1 MKYKLMLLIGLVSL
15 MVIIAGCGLT
25 PGESL
30 AGNAKATG
38 RGGAQYK
45 APQQSAS
52 EKAPRQVQQ
61 VDQIPDRVPSQVPA
75 EMPSYQE
82 RLIKPEVITPPAQ
95 VMEKTYCLEHY
106 EYISNPGDKS
116 CMGMLGGEQK
126 GYVCKAKPFP
136 NDKKNGA
143 CPEGTKGSFY
153 SETTYDCI
161 NDNSFVFKAC
171 IEKYTL
177 QADQSESLINKN
189 GGQVG
194 SYYVRCEINN
204 LLVDWQEPG
213 HSIACGNSGAKAQGK
228 AMLEGGDGYCCMY
241 PK

>member
-15 MVIIAGCGLT
+15 MVIVAGCGLT

-52 EKAPRQVQQ
+52 EKVQQ
-61 VDQIPDRVPSQVPA
+61 VDQIPDRAPSQVPK

-82 RLIKPEVITPPAQ
+82 RLINQKVIAPLPKVIENTF
-95 VMEKTYCLEHY
+95 CLEHY
-106 EYISNPGDKS
+106 DYISNPGDKA

-143 CPEGTKGSFY
+143 CPEGTKGQFY
-153 SETTYDCI
+153 SEITYDCGGGATP
-161 NDNSFVFKAC
+161 FKFNGC
-171 IEKYTL
+171 LPGYTL
-177 QADQSESLINKN
+177 VGDFSQSLINEN
-189 GGQVG
+189 GGKVG
-194 SYYVRCEINN
+194 SYSIRCEIAN
-204 LLVDWQEPG
+204 LLVDWKEPG
-213 HSIACGNSGAKAQGK
+213 HSIACGNSGTKAQGN
-228 AMLEGGDGYCCMY
+228 AMLESGDGYCCMY